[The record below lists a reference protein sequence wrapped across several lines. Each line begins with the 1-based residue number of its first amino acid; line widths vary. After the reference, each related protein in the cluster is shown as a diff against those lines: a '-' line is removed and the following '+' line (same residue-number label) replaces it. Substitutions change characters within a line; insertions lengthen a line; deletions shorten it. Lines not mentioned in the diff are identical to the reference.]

1 MTAELGTKRD
11 RQIDGERRK
20 NNRGQ
25 SVRNIF
31 SFFLSVGNIYSPFT
45 SFPFFFPFFVF
56 RLFFSHPFFPVISFS
71 SFLARQPTPGVTEPE
86 FTPAPIRTVP
96 HAFSFAAK
104 LWQRFPIL
112 ITFLTSSR
120 LLASFTNLAVLPAG
134 RDLVTASS
142 APILPVLYLIS
153 GTRRSFSCAGNL
165 FYNLSFVARRSAIY
179 VGCTCRAQ
187 SLGLGR
193 GVQTS
198 PPTAGSH

>member
-1 MTAELGTKRD
+1 M
-11 RQIDGERRK
+11 EREGRIIEG
-20 NNRGQ
+20 NQ
-25 SVRNIF
+25 SEIF

-45 SFPFFFPFFVF
+45 SFSFFFPFFVF

-134 RDLVTASS
+134 RPGNGLLS
-142 APILPVLYLIS
+142 PYL
-153 GTRRSFSCAGNL
+153 TCAL
-165 FYNLSFVARRSAIY
+165 FDFWHPKVVKLRWQPF
-179 VGCTCRAQ
+179 
-187 SLGLGR
+187 L
-193 GVQTS
+193 
-198 PPTAGSH
+198 